1 MPGYEYK
8 VVPAPRKGQKSKGL
22 RTPEARFAYALQQLM
37 NELATDGWEYQRA
50 ETLPSLERSGLA
62 SSTKEWR
69 HVLVFRRPL
78 VSSVDG
84 FAPDLLPPPDD
95 SALPA
100 PEEQAQTAAA
110 DSAEPAPEADAA
122 AEDTDQNAAPEDPP
136 EEGAPLYSQDE
147 KKHADF
153 GLGHSCCSSCRGQ
166 RQCWIS
172 LPVSCR
178 SCSCW

>member
-78 VSSVDG
+78 AQTTES
-84 FAPDLLPPPDD
+84 FAPDLLPPPEE

-100 PEEQAQTAAA
+100 PEEDRPSTPSETVTPDSEADQETVETDQSDSA
-110 DSAEPAPEADAA
+110 DSAAQEDTPAETGLDNGV
-122 AEDTDQNAAPEDPP
+122 EDTDNIAKIES
-136 EEGAPLYSQDE
+136 PLEALAKARKANKSKE
-147 KKHADF
+147 
-153 GLGHSCCSSCRGQ
+153 
-166 RQCWIS
+166 
-172 LPVSCR
+172 
-178 SCSCW
+178 